1 MRLLN
6 LLCIMCTVALMAS
19 CTSSPKGYLVE
30 NNTDNSF
37 TDRAVVLTRSEVE
50 SYMKNPLGND
60 LVVVVDE
67 NGKPLPTQ
75 DDDMDG
81 DGQWDELAFLLNV
94 EAHSKETLHFEARTK
109 ENMPDFP
116 KRTNIRFAHQ
126 EELDVEIT
134 SADRLTTTDS
144 PTTSVDFQME
154 GPAWENDVVGFRNY
168 YDARN
173 GIDIFG
179 KRTKEMVLDS
189 VGVRGQNYHELD
201 DWGMD
206 ILKVGGSLGAG
217 ALGLHVGDQMFRL
230 GPSNRGTYRFITEGP
245 VRAVFELDYE
255 GAVVGDRRYNIRHQ
269 ISIYA
274 GDHFY
279 RSKVWVDG
287 LQGDEELLTGIVN
300 TQQKEM
306 FRMQVGNYEIV
317 ASFGNQAF
325 LGENLG
331 MALLVPRK
339 WFLGTWEAPK
349 EGDGITETHVV
360 SLNLSKD
367 QPTEFAFFAGWE
379 YQDKGFAKEDYF
391 HDMLVK
397 AVERLE

>member
-1 MRLLN
+1 MRLLK
-6 LLCIMCTVALMAS
+6 LFFIMCTVALMVS
-19 CTSSPKGYLVE
+19 CTPSPEGYLVE
-30 NNTDNSF
+30 NATGNSF
-37 TDRAVVLTRSEVE
+37 VNRAIVLTRSEVE
-50 SYMKNPLGND
+50 SYMKNPPGHD
-60 LVVVVDE
+60 MVVVVDE

-81 DGQWDELAFLLNV
+81 DGQWDEVAFLVNV
-94 EAHSKETLHFEARTK
+94 EAHSTKTLHFEARRK
-109 ENMPDFP
+109 EDMPDFP
-116 KRTNIRFAHQ
+116 KLTNIRFAYQ
-126 EELDVEIT
+126 GELNVEVT
-134 SADRLTTTDS
+134 SEDRLTTTDS
-144 PTTSVDFQME
+144 PTTSVKFQME

-189 VGVRGQNYHELD
+189 VGIRGQNYHELD

-245 VRAVFELDYE
+245 VRAIFELNYE
-255 GAVVGDRRYNIRHQ
+255 GAVVGDRQYDIRHQ

-287 LQGDEELLTGIVN
+287 LRGDEELLTGIVN
-300 TQQKEM
+300 MQQKEM
-306 FRMQVGNYEIV
+306 FRMKTGDYEVV
-317 ASFGNQAF
+317 ASFGNQAY

-331 MALLVPRK
+331 MALLVPQR
-339 WFLGTWEAPK
+339 WFLETWKAPE
-349 EGDGITETHVV
+349 EGEGITETHMV

-379 YQDKGFAKEDYF
+379 YQDEGFAHEDYF
-391 HDMLVK
+391 RDMLVK